1 MVNPKATPFVGIFGL
16 RLCTLALIG
25 VWGVSLLAVDGAAQN
40 TQRDAQRRS
49 QQPGLRRGGATPRP
63 AEVLTPARARL
74 IREVRREL
82 ATLPYYDVFDWLQF
96 EVRPDNTII
105 LSGQTIRPTIRRDAE
120 SRLRDIEGIS
130 RIVNNIE
137 VLPLSPNDDRIRVAV
152 YRTLFNFD
160 SPLYRY
166 ALGAVPSIRIIVNRG
181 RVTLKGIV
189 NSEFDRN
196 YANVQVRG
204 VPGIFEVTNE
214 LQIEGRDAR

>member
-1 MVNPKATPFVGIFGL
+1 MKNLGTSPRTMRILSILTVTCAI
-16 RLCTLALIG
+16 
-25 VWGVSLLAVDGAAQN
+25 LLTTMSVTYAQTSN
-40 TQRDAQRRS
+40 NRNRRP
-49 QQPGLRRGGATPRP
+49 QRP
-63 AEVLTPARARL
+63 ALGRGSVDRRAALSRTQTQI
-74 IREVRREL
+74 IREVRSEL

-96 EVRPDNTII
+96 EVRPDNSVI
-105 LSGQTIRPTIRRDAE
+105 LSGQTVRPTLKRDAE
-120 SRLRDIEGIS
+120 SRLRDIESIS
-130 RIVNNIE
+130 RVVNNIE
-137 VLPLSPNDDRIRVAV
+137 VLPLSPQDDRIRVAV

-214 LQIEGRDAR
+214 LQIEGQQAR